1 MNHKELYAW
10 LVEDLWGSFG
20 YNSPEEHARV
30 ILNFISKNLIEEF
43 KNIRDRIM
51 IAIREKYGKD
61 AKGSEYLE
69 NLFKDELKKWEE

>member
-10 LVEDLWGSFG
+10 LVEELWGSFG

-43 KNIRDRIM
+43 QSDFEEVVRYFKLDGHL
-51 IAIREKYGKD
+51 IATKRR
-61 AKGSEYLE
+61 
-69 NLFKDELKKWEE
+69 KWEERKDAN